1 MTSDNERLVLIIW
14 LGIVA
19 PALLLNL
26 FALLVI
32 GCDKTRLG
40 LCLMTSSLATV
51 LCCRHTDTG
60 KFNMETGS
68 TYEYD
73 YASDVKTM
81 MLGASEEHSS
91 LHMTASLHIEVL
103 QKCEMALKVR
113 RHS

>member
-1 MTSDNERLVLIIW
+1 
-14 LGIVA
+14 
-19 PALLLNL
+19 
-26 FALLVI
+26 
-32 GCDKTRLG
+32 
-40 LCLMTSSLATV
+40 
-51 LCCRHTDTG
+51 
-60 KFNMETGS
+60 METGS

-113 RHS
+113 RQ